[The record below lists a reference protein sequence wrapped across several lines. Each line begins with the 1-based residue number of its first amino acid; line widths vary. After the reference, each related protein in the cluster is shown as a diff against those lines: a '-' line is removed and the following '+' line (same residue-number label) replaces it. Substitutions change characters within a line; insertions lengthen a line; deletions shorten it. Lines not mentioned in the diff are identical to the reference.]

1 MQEVNKS
8 ITFTNEELERMEVE
22 RKEKSRQILK
32 LENNVEILH

>member
-22 RKEKSRQILK
+22 RREKSRQILK
-32 LENNVEILH
+32 LENNVEILY

>member
-22 RKEKSRQILK
+22 RTESQDKF
-32 LENNVEILH
+32 

>member
-22 RKEKSRQILK
+22 RKESQDKF
-32 LENNVEILH
+32 

>member
-8 ITFTNEELERMEVE
+8 ITFTNEEIERMEVD

-32 LENNVEILH
+32 LENNVEILY

>member
-8 ITFTNEELERMEVE
+8 ITFTNEKIERMEVD

-32 LENNVEILH
+32 LENNVEILY